1 MDENME
7 QKLLETSDLKGRIW
21 KESKLVW
28 KIILPSVLA
37 RASSYGILVVTQ
49 IYMGHISE
57 LDLASYGLIQTV
69 LLLFA
74 KGILLGMSSATETL
88 CGQAFGAGQYHM
100 LGIYLQRSWII
111 DLVTATMLLPLFIW
125 ATPLF
130 RLLGEDEDAT
140 AAVGQ
145 IALWFIPLVYYY
157 VFLYTTQM
165 FFQSQLKNSIVA
177 WLCTG
182 SFLLHLLLSWI
193 MVSVLDL
200 GVHGAMIAL
209 NVSGWSAVIGAFV
222 YIFGG
227 WCCQTWKGFDR
238 AAFGD
243 LVPMIKLSL
252 SSGVMLC
259 LELWYNAVLVLL
271 AGYMPDATVAI
282 SAFSLCISINTW
294 EYMMCLGFFIAACVR
309 VSNELGRGN
318 AGAAVFSV
326 KVIVSYSLSIAVFF
340 WVLFLAFG
348 HEIAHLVSRNEEVA
362 EAMSNLSVLLAFSFL
377 LNGVQPV
384 LLGVAIGAG
393 LQRVAAIINI
403 CCYYL
408 VGVPIG
414 VLLGYVAQL
423 GIKGM
428 WIGLQCGVLAQTL
441 ALLLLM
447 WRTNWE
453 EQVNEASKR
462 LDQWLLEPS
471 DGPADESSNRA

>member
-7 QKLLETSDLKGRIW
+7 QKLLETGDLKGRIW
-21 KESKLVW
+21 KESKLSW
-28 KIILPSVLA
+28 KIIFPSVLA
-37 RASSYGILVVTQ
+37 RASSYGLLVVTQ
-49 IYMGHISE
+49 IYIGHISE
-57 LDLASYGLIQTV
+57 LDLASYGLLQTF
-69 LLLFA
+69 LLLFV

-100 LGIYLQRSWII
+100 LGIYLQRSWIV
-111 DLVTATMLLPLFIW
+111 DLVMATILLPLFIW

-130 RLLGEDEDAT
+130 QLLGEDEDVT

-145 IALWFIPLVYYY
+145 ISLWFIPVVHYY

-165 FFQSQLKNSIVA
+165 YFQSQLKNSIVG

-200 GVHGAMIAL
+200 GVPGAMIAL
-209 NVSGWSAVIGAFV
+209 NVSSWSTVIGAFV
-222 YIFGG
+222 YIIGG
-227 WCCQTWKGFDR
+227 WCPQTWKGFNR
-238 AAFGD
+238 AAFAD
-243 LVPMIKLSL
+243 LIPMIKLSL

-259 LELWYNAVLVLL
+259 SN
-271 AGYMPDATVAI
+271 ATVAI

-294 EYMMCLGFFIAACVR
+294 ESMMRLGFFTAACVR

-318 AGAAVFSV
+318 ARAALFSV
-326 KVIVSYSLSIAVFF
+326 KVIVSYSLSIGVLF

-348 HEIAHLVSRNEEVA
+348 HEIAHLVSSDEAVA
-362 EAMSNLSVLLAFSFL
+362 EAMSGLTVLLAFSFL

-384 LLGVAIGAG
+384 LIGVAIGAG

-414 VLLGYVAQL
+414 ALLGYVAHL
-423 GIKGM
+423 EIKGL
-428 WIGLQCGVLAQTL
+428 WVGLQCGILVQTL
-441 ALLLLM
+441 ALLFLM

-462 LDQWLLEPS
+462 LDRWLLELP
-471 DGPADESSNRA
+471 DGPADESSSHARIHPP